1 MNLKVIGMMIWL
13 LVGANPLLAQEDAL
27 SKFFSKYMEDDRYS
41 RVYISPKMMQM
52 AGGFL
57 KSEVNPNDPQS
68 KDLGNL
74 ISKINGIRIISR
86 SDFNGKPL
94 FTEMKGLLNKNQ
106 YEDLMDVHDKG
117 SDVKFMVREEKGR
130 IKELLMIQA
139 SSTGFTALS
148 MLGNFTYQDLN
159 ILADQTNLP
168 GMDVYKNGTK
178 KQK

>member
-1 MNLKVIGMMIWL
+1 MKLKLIGIIMWML
-13 LVGANPLLAQEDAL
+13 LGTAPLYAQEDAL
-27 SKFFSKYMEDDRYS
+27 SKFFSKYMEDDRFS

-57 KSEVNPNDPQS
+57 KSEVNPNDPNA
-68 KDLGNL
+68 KDVGNL

-86 SDFNGKPL
+86 SEFNGKPL

-117 SDVKFMVREEKGR
+117 SDVKFMVKEEKGR

-168 GMDVYKNGTK
+168 GMDVYKSGAK